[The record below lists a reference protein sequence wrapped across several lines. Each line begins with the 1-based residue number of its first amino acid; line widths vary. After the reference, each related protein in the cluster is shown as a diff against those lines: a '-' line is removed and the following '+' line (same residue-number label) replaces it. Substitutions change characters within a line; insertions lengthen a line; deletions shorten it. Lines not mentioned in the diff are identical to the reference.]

1 MSEILAKEID
11 WLSYQMRVE
20 AALEKKLPLTGQ
32 AYEPVQ
38 EAMRYSLLAGG
49 KRVRASLVLLM
60 AEAMEENDES
70 PFLELAV
77 ALEMIHAYSLIHDDL
92 PAMDNDDWRR
102 GRPSCHVAY
111 GEAMAILA
119 GDGLLNSAMEVL
131 FELSCFGKDAVKAAS
146 YVAKM
151 AGVDGII
158 GGQTLDLCLTGKN
171 QSEIPEKVLL
181 QMIDLKC
188 AALFRAAL
196 LGPAILAGLEPQLC
210 QKIEELASIWG
221 RYFQFQDDLLD
232 AGASQD
238 SLGKSA
244 GKDQRDHKLTSLS
257 YYGEERLREI
267 LETEEKRMTQILD
280 ALTRDGLKL
289 EKVRAYF
296 NYLSQ
301 RSF

>member
-1 MSEILAKEID
+1 MRENLANQSE
-11 WLSYQMRVE
+11 WLFYKTRVE
-20 AALEKKLPLTGQ
+20 TYLAQKLPLTGQ
-32 AYEPVQ
+32 KYDPVL

-60 AEAMEENDES
+60 GEALAQNEA
-70 PFLELAV
+70 PILEMAA

-111 GEAMAILA
+111 GEALAILA

-131 FELSCFGKDAVKAAS
+131 FNLSRYGQNAVKAAGFI
-146 YVAKM
+146 AKM
-151 AGVDGII
+151 AGVYGMI
-158 GGQTLDLCLTGKN
+158 GGQTLDLCLTGKK
-171 QSEIPEKVLL
+171 QSEIPEKELL

-196 LGPAILAGLEPQLC
+196 AGPAIMAGLESGLC
-210 QKIEELASIWG
+210 RKIEELASVWG
-221 RYFQFQDDLLD
+221 SYFQFQDDLLD
-232 AGASQD
+232 AEASRD
-238 SLGKSA
+238 SLGKTV

-257 YYGEERLREI
+257 FYGQERLKEI
-267 LETEEKRMTQILD
+267 LEAEEQRMAQLLDELTQ
-280 ALTRDGLKL
+280 DGLKL
-289 EKVRAYF
+289 DKIRAYF

-301 RSF
+301 RTF